1 MKRPPIQKLK
11 HASYFW
17 PGFMLISLTY
27 AAFMAVPTREGND
40 VGAGNPE
47 IFVVAGLLGAVFCFA
62 MMLFSPSLKLSPSGF
77 AFRYPLKSY
86 SHAWLDVSEFRVSKF
101 TKGRPSVSFD
111 LLSDTHEKTKTF
123 DATFGYAAADLAK
136 LFNTYRAYALF
147 EESEKNYA
155 IFADQDVTS

>member
-1 MKRPPIQKLK
+1 
-11 HASYFW
+11 
-17 PGFMLISLTY
+17 MLISLSY
-27 AAFMAVPTREGND
+27 AAFMAVPTREGSN

-62 MMLFSPSLKLSPSGF
+62 MILFSPSLQLSPLGF
-77 AFRYPLKSY
+77 SFRYPLKSY
-86 SHAWLDVSEFRVSKF
+86 SHAWLDVSEFRVSEYP
-101 TKGRPSVSFD
+101 KGRPSVSFD
-111 LLSDTHEKTKTF
+111 LLSVRDEKTKTF

-155 IFADQDVTS
+155 IFADQDATS